1 MKYRNIIRFAALILT
16 LMIALSLAA
25 CKDSGHQ
32 GNQQQDN
39 DHSANTIWNGLWV
52 GEDEVL
58 QIFRDEPVA
67 MLFFMET
74 DGFYMGAQNNADAFC
89 GYNYTIHGNVLKL
102 ENMYTVD
109 GFAPDDGVAPESME
123 LTLESD
129 RLVSGDKVYV
139 KFTDKSGRTEMQQPA
154 VSEPTVSVAPVQ
166 TQPVATAPAV
176 STNMSG
182 WYGVW
187 DSGSWLLE
195 INPDYALAYNI
206 DNAEDE
212 FDQSVCIS
220 DIWDCDYVMDGNT
233 MKMDCYDMAGNLMD
247 SQALTLEGGFLCTN
261 GDPVFLKHTNN
272 TGISDNMEGTWY
284 AMPNAYFEFES
295 GWDNASGDIITFYG
309 DGTCLIQWS
318 EGSSD
323 THDGY
328 YQMTTKFD
336 NPAIKMVLDGIE
348 RGTYEYEFLSN
359 DLLMIYTDNERCYG
373 FLLYRK

>member
-1 MKYRNIIRFAALILT
+1 MKFRNIIRFAALILT

-74 DGFYMGAQNNADAFC
+74 DGFYMGAQNDFDKMC

-102 ENMYTVD
+102 ENKYAPD
-109 GFAPDDGVAPESME
+109 GYAPDDGAAPETME
-123 LTLESD
+123 LTLDGD
-129 RLVSGDKVYV
+129 RLVAGDKVYI
-139 KFTDKSGRTEMQQPA
+139 KFTETAGSAEPQQPS
-154 VSEPTVSVAPVQ
+154 VSEPATPVEPVQ
-166 TQPVATAPAV
+166 TQPMETTPAV
-176 STNMSG
+176 TTNLSD

-187 DSGSWLLE
+187 GEGGWMLE

-206 DNAEDE
+206 DDAEDY
-212 FDQSVCIS
+212 FDETVCIS
-220 DIWDCDYVMDGNT
+220 DIWDCSYVIDGNT
-233 MKMDCYDMAGNLMD
+233 MKLDCYDMAGNAVD
-247 SQALTLEGGFLCTN
+247 SLTLTLEGGFLCMN
-261 GDPVFLKHTNN
+261 GEPEFLKLTKNAGE
-272 TGISDNMEGTWY
+272 TDKLEGTWY
-284 AMPNAYFEFES
+284 ALPDAYFEFEG
-295 GWDNASGDIITFYG
+295 GWNKASGDIITFYQ

-318 EGSSD
+318 DGGSA